1 MDRHQK
7 LATAGAFAVA
17 VIAGGAMLMY
27 GGAAQGGAADAPP
40 PAAEVDVAQ
49 VVGSTIT
56 DYQSYSGRLEAIDK
70 VDIRPLVSGT
80 IVAVH
85 FKDGTL
91 VRKGDPLFD
100 IDPRPYQAEVNRA
113 TAQVAVARAN
123 ERYTSTDAGRAEHLL
138 GDNAIAKRDYD
149 QTQNA
154 ASAAA
159 ASVQAAQAA
168 LDTARINLMYAHI
181 VAPVAGRMSR
191 AELTVGNVV
200 SAGAGAPLL
209 STVVSLSPVYAAFE
223 VDEQTYLRYLGRHS
237 GGKGAVPVSLGLADE
252 IGYSRSGSIDSIDN
266 RLDNQSGTIRVRA
279 RFDNA
284 DGALLPGLYAR
295 VKVGGGAPH
304 AAVLV
309 DDTAIGTDQEKK
321 FVMVID
327 AASRAQY
334 REIEPG
340 PLYNGQRIV
349 TRGLKPG
356 ERIVVNG
363 IQRVRPNDPVKAKAV
378 PMPSA
383 AAPAKTG
390 A

>member
-7 LATAGAFAVA
+7 LATAGVVA
-17 VIAGGAMLMY
+17 IAAIIGGAMLVY
-27 GGAAQGGAADAPP
+27 GAPAQGGAAGAPP
-40 PAAEVDVAQ
+40 PAAEIEAAQ
-49 VVGSTIT
+49 AVGSTIT
-56 DYQSYSGRLEAIDK
+56 DYQGYSGRLEAIDK
-70 VDIRPLVSGT
+70 VEIRPLVGGA

-85 FKDGTL
+85 FKDGAL
-91 VRKGDPLFD
+91 VKKGEPLFD

-113 TAQVAVARAN
+113 AAQVALAKAN
-123 ERYTSTDAGRAEHLL
+123 ERYTSTDAGRAQNLL

-154 ASAAA
+154 ASAAT
-159 ASVQAAQAA
+159 ASLQAAQAA
-168 LDTARINLMYAHI
+168 LDAARINLMYAHI
-181 VAPVAGRMSR
+181 VAPVSGRMSR

-200 SAGAGAPLL
+200 SAGPGAPLL
-209 STVVSLSPVYAAFE
+209 GTVVSLSPVYAAFE
-223 VDEQTYLRYLGRHS
+223 VDEQTYLRYLSHS
-237 GGKGAVPVSLGLADE
+237 GKAVVPVALGLADE
-252 IGYSRSGSIDSIDN
+252 SGYSRNGSVDSIDN
-266 RLDNQSGTIRVRA
+266 RLDQRSGTIRVRA

-284 DGALLPGLYAR
+284 DGVLLPGLYAR
-295 VKVGGGAPH
+295 IKVGGGAPH

-309 DDTAIGTDQEKK
+309 DDAAIGTDQEKK
-321 FVMVID
+321 FVMVVD

-363 IQRVRPNDPVKAKAV
+363 LQRVRPNDLVKVKAV
-378 PMPSA
+378 PMPGA
-383 AAPAKTG
+383 GKADTRTG
-390 A
+390 T